1 MNPENI
7 STSDPRSWKM
17 AAALSDYS
25 THLLST
31 YLRTRW
37 SDSVNHLLED
47 KGGLVRMMEG
57 PFVVLAQF
65 RPLQT

>member
-1 MNPENI
+1 
-7 STSDPRSWKM
+7 M
-17 AAALSDYS
+17 AAALSDYL

-47 KGGLVRMMEG
+47 KGGLVRLMEG
-57 PFVVLAQF
+57 PFVVLAQI